1 MRSSFENCLQHE
13 RTLHNWI
20 TSHDGSA
27 GFTQQSFDFIKKKVE
42 DLKSRTGEKLFV
54 SLMFDEM
61 AIAKVS
67 KIYCVSTLY
76 I

>member
-1 MRSSFENCLQHE
+1 MRSSFENCLPHE

-20 TSHDGSA
+20 SSHDGSA
-27 GFTQQSFDFIKKKVE
+27 GFTQQSFDFIKMKVE
-42 DLKSRTGEKLFV
+42 DLSKTGEKLFL

-67 KIYCVSTLY
+67 NIYCVCTLY